1 MNRTTTTSAGILLA
15 VLTLGG
21 CAGEDHNDADVEFA
35 TTMIGHHAQAIQMAN
50 YTIGRDGVDPRIAE
64 LAEEIR
70 ISQTEEIDTL
80 SGYLRDWGEEVP
92 ETGFATGDSHSH
104 SEEDMG
110 GDHEAAADM
119 PGMMSD
125 AEMEDLATAQ
135 GDEFARMW
143 MQMMVE
149 HHEGAVAMV
158 DDLQEEGEHEDL
170 AELAGEMEDVQRT
183 EIRDLERW
191 QADL

>member
-50 YTIGRDGVDPRIAE
+50 YTIGREGVDPRIAE

-125 AEMEDLATAQ
+125 AEMEDLAAAQ

-149 HHEGAVAMV
+149 HHEGAIEMAATATSDGEFDDAVAMARSIRSSQQ
-158 DDLQEEGEHEDL
+158 DEIDR
-170 AELAGEMEDVQRT
+170 MEK
-183 EIRDLERW
+183 L
-191 QADL
+191 LGS